1 MNKEDKYNSSR
12 LLTIKEL
19 DLKLANRRQENNVQ
33 FWDALTGVLI
43 WGIRVVFGFVIVLC
57 VLLLYLYKDDKTA
70 LLSAL
75 SFILSH
81 VVALAVGH
89 FIKIK

>member
-57 VLLLYLYKDDKTA
+57 ILLLYLYKDDKTA
-70 LLSAL
+70 LLAAL